1 MRRRGVPRFASFIFC
16 LVVVLAVGAVAW
28 GAARGK
34 SAGHGMG
41 SAKDQA
47 AAQTALLT
55 GLTLPPGL
63 VRDSTFTA
71 CGNVSD
77 ACLTGASSVAATLTA
92 LTSVVHAAGGSLPG
106 ACTATING
114 SASSANVPKFTCAV
128 QGELKG
134 AQVIFLLG
142 DGWLLPPVPP
152 VPGVPGVPGAPGHP
166 SPRTAVLATVVTT
179 KAPATHTATAGSAV
193 DAAALLPTTWVKA
206 PQVCAGGSTPPA
218 PSPASSAPAS
228 PAATPAPSAL
238 TTSPPLPACTV
249 NAITVNVGVHLAL
262 NAAAAQLSELALS
275 EGFRLDGHPC
285 IPGATPTSCGVW
297 GERIRSGVQ
306 ELFVATL
313 IDDGRGDTTG
323 TLAVTQQ
330 SQASVQS

>member
-16 LVVVLAVGAVAW
+16 LVVALAIGAVAW
-28 GAARGK
+28 GASHGK
-34 SAGHGMG
+34 STGHGMG

-47 AAQTALLT
+47 AAQAALLT

-77 ACLTGASSVAATLTA
+77 ACMTGTSSVAATLTA

-142 DGWLLPPVPP
+142 DGWLLPA
-152 VPGVPGVPGAPGHP
+152 APGHP
-166 SPRTAVLATVVTT
+166 SPRTAVLASVVTT
-179 KAPATHTATAGSAV
+179 KPPATHTAAAGSAV

-206 PQVCAGGSTPPA
+206 PQLCAGGSTPPA
-218 PSPASSAPAS
+218 PSAASSAPAP
-228 PAATPAPSAL
+228 PAASSAPSVL
-238 TTSPPLPACTV
+238 STSPPLPACTL

-262 NAAAAQLSELALS
+262 SKAASQLSALALS

-313 IDDGRGDTTG
+313 TDDGRGDTTG

-330 SQASVQS
+330 SQSSVQS